1 MWNEI
6 SPGNTIMM
14 SPAFVKKVTQ
24 SSSLN
29 ITNGLA
35 VKAMIN
41 AMKRYNTNLVL
52 MSLSKQLELKCLKKP
67 E

>member
-52 MSLSKQLELKCLKKP
+52 MSLSKATGVKMLE
-67 E
+67 ET